1 MSVYSSENIER
12 LLKRLLIKKGINT
25 SIIPNKF
32 VNLEKKIKQYKS
44 NRCEWCKKKKLARR
58 ELAQIGENE
67 EINDS
72 LKANVIS
79 RIMDIDEEIQK
90 MTDSINECEKKR
102 DEEIKQYANE
112 LLIKIR
118 SKRIELKLNG
128 FELSGKLTFTTA
140 DLDSK
145 VIEQLIKQD
154 IAKHYKRK
162 PADRNIIIEQLRGL
176 LGNRLPK
183 YIIRADIKSFF
194 ESVSID
200 KLLKK
205 LGEEGY
211 VSAITMR
218 YLKKIQNDI
227 KAKGGEGV
235 PRGLAFS
242 SYLTEIY
249 LQRVDDDIRNLPKQ
263 YFYQRYVDDIVVL
276 FAVDKDVQWQNL
288 SKEINVHW
296 NSLKE
301 IFNRA
306 KLSLHEEG
314 DKKSL
319 IYSGKSNK
327 NEFDYLGYKF
337 LIKEGK
343 LTIRLS
349 SNRRNRYEEKIGAII
364 DHYNRTAHDNQSLS
378 NIPQKG
384 GKRRRKREQPLR
396 RLFGQLSALTGNGML
411 KGLKSNIL
419 TGVYYSNQY
428 LSSLE
433 DFIALDILLR
443 QYIEKHLEI
452 PTNMFKYSAES
463 DSLSTIKGIKQMM
476 IEKWSFVEGFKNKRF
491 CKSSSYFNRLNQI
504 KRLSK

>member
-1 MSVYSSENIER
+1 MSVYSSKNIEC
-12 LLKRLLIKKGINT
+12 LLKRLLIIKGINT
-25 SIIPNKF
+25 SIIPNVF
-32 VNLEKKIKQYKS
+32 VDLEKDIKQYKS
-44 NRCEWCKKKKLARR
+44 NRCEWCKKMKLARR
-58 ELAQIGENE
+58 ELAQKGENE

-72 LKANVIS
+72 PLIS
-79 RIMDIDEEIQK
+79 RIMDIDEEIQR
-90 MTDSINECEKKR
+90 MTGLISECEKKR
-102 DEEIKQYANE
+102 DEEIKQYAND

-118 SKRIELKLNG
+118 SKRIEPKLNS
-128 FELSGKLTFTTA
+128 FELFGKLTFTTA

-154 IAKHYKRK
+154 IARHYKRK
-162 PADRNIIIEQLRGL
+162 PANRNAIIEQLRGL
-176 LGNRLPK
+176 LGNKLPK

-200 KLLKK
+200 KLLRK
-205 LGEEGY
+205 LEEESY
-211 VSAITMR
+211 VSVITMG
-218 YLKKIQNDI
+218 YLKKIQNDL
-227 KAKGGEGV
+227 KDKGGEGV

-249 LQRVDDDIRNLPKQ
+249 LQRVDDDIRNLPKL

-276 FAVDKDVQWQNL
+276 FAVDKDVQWQHL

-319 IYSGKSNK
+319 IYSEKSNK

-364 DHYNRTAHDNQSLS
+364 DYYNRTAHDNQSLL
-378 NIPQKG
+378 NIPKEE
-384 GKRRRKREQPLR
+384 GKKRRKREQPLR

-419 TGVYYSNQY
+419 TGVYYSNRY

-452 PTNMFKYSAES
+452 PANMFKYNAES
-463 DSLSTIKGIKQMM
+463 DPLGTIKGIKQMM
-476 IEKWSFVEGFKNKRF
+476 IEKWSFVEGFRNKRF

-504 KRLSK
+504 KQLSK